1 VFVKIAIGISS
12 AGTIGDEASFTLARM
27 AYHQGVKGRDLQ
39 LVGVTGPYIE
49 DNYNKIYHT
58 VQEMA
63 CDCLFLMETD
73 MQYMLAADVLGYMI
87 DQNRDVL
94 SGVYYQGSYPY
105 RPIIYDF
112 TEEGLIRNYAE
123 IPNGQFR
130 VEATGT
136 GWLLLGKKVIN
147 LFTPQVI
154 EELGEPFEFLHDGVR
169 VKLRHDAAFFW
180 RLKKLGIEVWA
191 DSDIPLRHIKRHQ
204 ISPSHF
210 ETARGIILNGGISGN
225 SGGA

>member
-1 VFVKIAIGISS
+1 MKIAIGIAS
-12 AGTIGDEASFTLARM
+12 AGTMGDETAFTLARM
-27 AYHQGVKGRDLQ
+27 AYHQGIKGRDLQ

-58 VQEMA
+58 VQDMNCEW
-63 CDCLFLMETD
+63 LFLLETD
-73 MQYMLAADVLGYMI
+73 MQYMLAADILGYMI
-87 DQNRDVL
+87 EQGKDVL

-112 TEEGLIRNYAE
+112 TEDDLIKNFAE
-123 IPNGQFR
+123 IPEGMFK
-130 VEATGT
+130 VEASGT
-136 GWLLLGKKVIN
+136 GWLLLSKKVIE
-147 LFTPQVI
+147 LFTPHVI
-154 EELGEPFEFLHDGVR
+154 EALGEPFDFLHDGVK

-191 DSDIPLRHIKRHQ
+191 DSNIPLRHIKRHQ

-210 ETARGIILNGGISGN
+210 ETARGIILNGGMSGN
-225 SGGA
+225 AGGA